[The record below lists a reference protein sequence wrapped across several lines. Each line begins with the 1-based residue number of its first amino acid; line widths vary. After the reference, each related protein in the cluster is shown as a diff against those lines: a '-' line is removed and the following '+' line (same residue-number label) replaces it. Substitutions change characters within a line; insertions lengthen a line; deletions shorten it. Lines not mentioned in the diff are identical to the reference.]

1 MVFKLPLPSERVGER
16 PKFSNMKSIAISGSP
31 RENVGKR
38 DAKELRYQGQVPAVL
53 YGGAT
58 QTHFSVSAADLKPVV
73 YTPVVQFIDLEIA
86 GTTSQAIIKDMQFHP
101 LTDEIIHVDFLLLDE
116 TKPVTIEIPIHL
128 TGTSPGVKMGGKLV
142 QKLRKL
148 RIKALP
154 KDHLDTIEV
163 SIEGLE
169 VGKSVRVRDIS
180 FPNLTIT
187 NTPEDTI
194 LSITTSRALRQAE
207 QEAASGKK

>member
-1 MVFKLPLPSERVGER
+1 
-16 PKFSNMKSIAISGSP
+16 MKTIAISGSP

-38 DAKELRYQGQVPAVL
+38 DAKELRYEGKVPAVL
-53 YGGAT
+53 YGGKE
-58 QTHFSVSAADLKPVV
+58 QQHFAVV
-73 YTPVVQFIDLEIA
+73 TTELRDAIYTPEANFIEIEIN
-86 GTTSQAIIKDMQFHP
+86 GSKTKAIIKELQFHP
-101 LTDEIIHVDFLLLDE
+101 LTDLLLHVDFLQLFDDKE
-116 TKPVTIEIPIHL
+116 ITMEIPVKL

-154 KDHLDTIEV
+154 KDHLDNIDV

-169 VGKSVRVRDIS
+169 VGKSVRVADLKLDK
-180 FPNLTIT
+180 LTIT
-187 NTPEDTI
+187 NAIEDTI

-207 QEAASGKK
+207 QDATAKK